1 MGSLLD
7 WLITPAIPAAS
18 GAALVLAF
26 AAVCLLGFMLAAFI
40 AGPGA
45 PRVTPDPELIDAVRE
60 RARAALWLTGTS
72 VLFVAICLFQI
83 EALWLSWPIWLIL
96 TAFVL
101 LVFLIRVS
109 FWWKTTAGDE
119 VAAWREATK

>member
-40 AGPGA
+40 AGPG
-45 PRVTPDPELIDAVRE
+45 LIDAVRE

-72 VLFVAICLFQI
+72 VLFVAIRLFQI